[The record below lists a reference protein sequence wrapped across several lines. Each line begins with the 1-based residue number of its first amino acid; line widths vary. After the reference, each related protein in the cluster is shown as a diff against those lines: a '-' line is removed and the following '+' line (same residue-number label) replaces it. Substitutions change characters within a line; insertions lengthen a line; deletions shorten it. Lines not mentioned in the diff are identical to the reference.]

1 MTRSSEVR
9 LEAKEQFREIMVRLQ
24 ATADMYLS
32 TEAKRVAAATELARL
47 TKELELD
54 LDEADLVI
62 EASQDVLMMAELQ
75 AFTDA
80 FRAARDR
87 HTTRDQRTD
96 WMTEIRTLAEAYQM
110 AEANGLPVQA
120 ISHAGWHPGARVGAH
135 TAVANSIL
143 LAYHDSGDGAVLIFE
158 EGHLDS
164 FAGGGLGGDFAD
176 RPFTV
181 NTVIESGLCGVLA
194 PEAGK
199 LEVISENGTVFA
211 ADVVAHTYAVTIDL
225 PSERRLSQL
234 RRAYAAPED
243 EVPFMFES
251 DDRGENYETLDR
263 FSARVY
269 DRDNAL
275 LYTGPVLADQ
285 F

>member
-1 MTRSSEVR
+1 
-9 LEAKEQFREIMVRLQ
+9 MVRLQ
-24 ATADMYLS
+24 AIADACLA
-32 TEAKRVAAATELARL
+32 TEAKRDAAAAELARL
-47 TKELELD
+47 TRQLELGI
-54 LDEADLVI
+54 DEADLVI
-62 EASQDVLMMAELQ
+62 ETSQDVRMMAQLQ

-87 HTTRDQRTD
+87 QTIPEQRAD
-96 WMTEIRTLAEAYQM
+96 WATEIRVFAEAYQM
-110 AEANGLPVQA
+110 AEANGLPVHA
-120 ISHAGWHPGARVGAH
+120 ISHAGWHPGARIGAH

-158 EGHLDS
+158 GGHLDS
-164 FAGGGLGGDFAD
+164 FASGGLGSDFTD

-181 NTVIESGLCGVLA
+181 DMVIESGLCGVLA
-194 PEAGK
+194 PDAEK
-199 LEVISENGTVFA
+199 LEVISENGTVFT

-234 RRAYAAPED
+234 RRAYAAPDD
-243 EVPFMFES
+243 EVPFVFES
-251 DDRGENYETLDR
+251 DDRGESYETLDR

-269 DRDNAL
+269 DRDHAL

>member
-1 MTRSSEVR
+1 
-9 LEAKEQFREIMVRLQ
+9 
-24 ATADMYLS
+24 
-32 TEAKRVAAATELARL
+32 
-47 TKELELD
+47 
-54 LDEADLVI
+54 
-62 EASQDVLMMAELQ
+62 MMAELQ

-80 FRAARDR
+80 FRAARDPQ
-87 HTTRDQRTD
+87 TTHERCGD
-96 WMTEIRTLAEAYQM
+96 WAAQIRSFAESYQM
-110 AEANGLPVQA
+110 AEANALPVQA
-120 ISHAGWHPGARVGAH
+120 ISHAGWHPGARIGAH
-135 TAVANSIL
+135 TAIANSIL

-164 FAGGGLGGDFAD
+164 FASGGLGGDFAD

-181 NTVIESGLCGVLA
+181 DMVIESGLCGVLA
-194 PEAGK
+194 PEAAK

-211 ADVVAHTYAVTIDL
+211 ADVVARTYAVTIDL
-225 PSERRLSQL
+225 PSERRLGQL
-234 RRAYAAPED
+234 RRAYAAPDD
-243 EVPFMFES
+243 EVPFVFES